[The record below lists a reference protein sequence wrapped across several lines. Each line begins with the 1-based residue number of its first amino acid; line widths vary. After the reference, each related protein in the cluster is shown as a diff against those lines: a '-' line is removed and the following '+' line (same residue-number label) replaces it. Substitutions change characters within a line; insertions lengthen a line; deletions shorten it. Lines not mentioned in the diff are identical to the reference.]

1 MTMFA
6 LEKQKAK
13 LASLN
18 ARAEKHGEENKPA
31 ADLTFTFA
39 APNDIL
45 SEFDP
50 ALKSSLYRKVDATDA
65 QVELPQVDGYAP
77 KLRFPAMSGF
87 KWAYEMHGGTITIHH
102 GISERSDLALEIGK
116 ADGFKF
122 EPQDGGTVLVT
133 FRVIVHP
140 TEKEVGRL
148 FGMIQEDVNVS
159 LEPPEPA
166 DPTTAILG
174 AP

>member
-1 MTMFA
+1 MFE
-6 LEKQKAK
+6 LERQKAK

-31 ADLTFTFA
+31 ADLTFTFD

-50 ALKSSLYRKVDATDA
+50 ALKSSLYRKADASDP
-65 QVELPQVDGYAP
+65 QIELSEVEGYAP

-87 KWAYEMHGGTITIHH
+87 KWDYEMLGGTITVHH
-102 GISERSDLALEIGK
+102 GIGERSDLAMELAK
-116 ADGFKF
+116 ADRFSF
-122 EPQDGGTVLVT
+122 EPKDGGTVAVT

-140 TEKEVGRL
+140 TEKQVGRL
-148 FGMIQEDVNVS
+148 FGMIQEEVHVT
-159 LEPPEPA
+159 LEPPEAA
-166 DPTTAILG
+166 DPTTSILG